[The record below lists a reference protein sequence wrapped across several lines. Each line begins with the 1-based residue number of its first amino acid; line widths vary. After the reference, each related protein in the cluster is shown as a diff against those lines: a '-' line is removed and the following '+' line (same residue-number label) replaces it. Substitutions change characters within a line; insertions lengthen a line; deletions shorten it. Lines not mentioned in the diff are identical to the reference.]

1 VAAPK
6 LNPGLPIRPD
16 PPLNWGG
23 RLLLGLIFAVG
34 VALSIFGGL
43 VTGLIV
49 WAGLGEAEAN
59 QTPTKGVGLAPDLSG
74 LVRGVEEFTGS
85 TLVGAGLGLV
95 VGVFVMWAACRFV
108 VGPLMRRMPALT
120 TKPTDAVT

>member
-6 LNPGLPIRPD
+6 LNPGPPIPPT

-23 RLLLGLIFAVG
+23 RLLVGLVFAVG

-43 VTGLIV
+43 VTGMMV
-49 WAGLGEAEAN
+49 WAALGETDAN
-59 QTPTKGVGLAPDLSG
+59 EKPSQGVGLAPDLSG
-74 LVRGVEEFTGS
+74 LVRGVEEFAWS

-108 VGPLMRRMPALT
+108 VGPLFRRVPALT
-120 TKPTDAVT
+120 TKANVD